1 MGNKIPHTVKLIGL
15 SEHEQK
21 VLNAIFLLSK
31 TRPTSFALFDGDENN
46 KPEMMIVNLIDTG
59 EVNEWQTLRIQNTEY
74 PFILVIRVTRV
85 RARAPAGYY
94 MHRSLII

>member
-21 VLNAIFLLSK
+21 VLNAMFLLSK

-46 KPEMMIVNLIDTG
+46 KPELMIVNFNDAGVI
-59 EVNEWQTLRIQNTEY
+59 NRWQTFFIQNT
-74 PFILVIRVTRV
+74 
-85 RARAPAGYY
+85 
-94 MHRSLII
+94 